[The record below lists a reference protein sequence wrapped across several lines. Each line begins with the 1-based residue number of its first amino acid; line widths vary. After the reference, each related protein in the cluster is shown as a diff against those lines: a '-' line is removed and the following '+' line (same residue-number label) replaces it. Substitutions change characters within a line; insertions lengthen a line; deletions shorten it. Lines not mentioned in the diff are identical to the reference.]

1 MAARYYFNKDVRDL
15 NLVESA
21 FIAGSVKAP
30 QVQSVYQ
37 VLKNER
43 AVAVEAANEPQKYVI
58 KNMFDQAGSPDKQ
71 RAEANRR
78 PYPLITGSFALRRSL
93 VELERSHLEKPESS
107 ARRMIS
113 VKDLNTAGSKSLRTL
128 DNDMQQISQLE
139 MRRNLSS

>member
-43 AVAVEAANEPQKYVI
+43 AVAVEAANDR
-58 KNMFDQAGSPDKQ
+58 KNTSSKIC
-71 RAEANRR
+71 
-78 PYPLITGSFALRRSL
+78 LIRLDHQTNSALKPTG
-93 VELERSHLEKPESS
+93 
-107 ARRMIS
+107 
-113 VKDLNTAGSKSLRTL
+113 DRTL
-128 DNDMQQISQLE
+128 NHGEFRTSE
-139 MRRNLSS
+139 VAG